1 MAAEVGRESDGEVVF
16 NWSVEGE
23 FEGPDRLTCRG
34 TVGFAGFTVPTEEI
48 VVIGNDAW
56 INSEDGWRTT
66 TVSDASVAE
75 LLDTCAGS
83 PTFWEDFGLSDRET
97 NKGQSE
103 EINGVPAVRY
113 DLGEALESLAAL
125 GFAPAEF
132 DSITAERFVVWLAE
146 EGKWPVAV
154 SMRFLGD
161 ATALELSEFGLEE
174 GQLLAMELTV
184 QISDVNNPDIRVYP
198 PLP

>member
-1 MAAEVGRESDGEVVF
+1 MK
-16 NWSVEGE
+16 VEGE

-56 INSEDGWRTT
+56 INTEDGWRATT
-66 TVSDASVAE
+66 TSDTSVADV
-75 LLDTCAGS
+75 LDTCAGS
-83 PTFWEDFGLSDRET
+83 PTFWEDFGFFDLGT

-113 DLGEALESLAAL
+113 DLGEALESLATL
-125 GFAPAEF
+125 GFAPSEF
-132 DSITAERFVVWLAE
+132 ESTTVEQFVVWLAE

-161 ATALELSEFGLEE
+161 AAAFELSEIGLEE
-174 GQLLAMELTV
+174 GQQLAMELTV
-184 QISDVNNPDIRVYP
+184 DITDANNPDIRVYP